1 LFGQNSIEDTMKRLL
16 GFACLL
22 WISAAQAQGTEI
34 PVTPAKPLTLQEA
47 WRLAEQGSI
56 SLKTARAAVIAAEGH
71 AEDTRGLLWNNPELN
86 AEGLRRKLPP
96 SDLGATTNREWG
108 AGITQALEIAGQ
120 HGHRREAARQELI
133 AAQLLAQ
140 ESEREVRADVEKRF
154 VQVLALQA
162 RIGIERDSLALIE
175 RTSSFAGK
183 RVAAGED
190 SRLDGNVALIEA
202 GRARNQLGALMDQL
216 LQARAEL
223 GEILQWP
230 SATLPDVVGD
240 LESRATVPALERLLE
255 TAADRSQLK
264 ALQAKEVAARSKLD
278 LELAARIPDIT
289 VGLGVGREGP
299 QDFRENIALLSVSV
313 PLPLFKRN
321 SGNVAQAQADLARA
335 QAERQA
341 LERGQGANVRA
352 LWHRYQSLRNRV
364 QTLRDA
370 VLPALEENQRLSQ
383 QSLREG
389 EIGVPQQVLVN
400 RQLLDGRRDLLE
412 AMTELRLTRIALDQI
427 AGNAAETGTR

>member
-1 LFGQNSIEDTMKRLL
+1 MKKLFGI
-16 GFACLL
+16 ACLL
-22 WISAAQAQGTEI
+22 WITAAHAQGTEM

-47 WRLAEQGSI
+47 WTLAEQNSV
-56 SLKTARAAVIAAEGH
+56 SLKSARAAVVAAEGH

-86 AEGLRRKLPP
+86 AEGVRRQLPP
-96 SDLGATTNREWG
+96 SDIGNTTNREWG
-108 AGITQALEIAGQ
+108 AGITQALEIGGQ

-140 ESEREVRADVEKRF
+140 EAEREVRADVERRF

-162 RIGIERDSLALIE
+162 RIGIERDSLTLIE

-202 GRARNQLGALMDQL
+202 GRARNQLAALTDQF
-216 LQARAEL
+216 LQARVEL
-223 GEILQWP
+223 GELLQWP

-240 LESRATVPALERLLE
+240 LESMATVPALDRLLV
-255 TAADRSQLK
+255 AAAERSQLK
-264 ALQAKEVAARSKLD
+264 ALQAKEIAARSKRD

-299 QDFRENIALLSVSV
+299 QEFRENIALLSVSV

-352 LWHRYQSLRNRV
+352 LWNRHQSLRNRV
-364 QTLRDA
+364 RTLRDA
-370 VLPALEENQRLSQ
+370 VLPALEENHRLSQ
-383 QSLREG
+383 QSLLEG
-389 EIGVPQQVLVN
+389 EIGVTQQVLVN
-400 RQLLDGRRDLLE
+400 RQLLDGRRDLLD
-412 AMTELRLTRIALDQI
+412 AITELRLTRIALDQI
-427 AGNAAETGTR
+427 AGSAAESVAR

>member
-1 LFGQNSIEDTMKRLL
+1 MKKLFGT
-16 GFACLL
+16 ACLL
-22 WISAAQAQGTEI
+22 WITAAHAQGTGM
-34 PVTPAKPLTLQEA
+34 PVTPAKPLTLNEA
-47 WRLAEQGSI
+47 WTLAEQNSV
-56 SLKTARAAVIAAEGH
+56 SLKSARAAVVAAEGH

-86 AEGLRRKLPP
+86 AEGVRRQLPP
-96 SDLGATTNREWG
+96 SDIGTTTNREWG
-108 AGITQALEIAGQ
+108 AGITQALEIGGQ

-133 AAQLLAQ
+133 AAQMLAQ
-140 ESEREVRADVEKRF
+140 EAERDVRADVERRF

-162 RIGIERDSLALIE
+162 RIGIERDSLTLIE
-175 RTSSFAGK
+175 RTSSFARR

-202 GRARNQLGALMDQL
+202 GRARNQLAALTDQL
-216 LQARAEL
+216 LQARVDL
-223 GEILQWP
+223 GELLQWP

-240 LESRATVPALERLLE
+240 LESIATVPALDQLLVGASE
-255 TAADRSQLK
+255 RSQLR
-264 ALQAKEVAARSKLD
+264 AFQAKEVAARSKLD

-299 QDFRENIALLSVSV
+299 QDFRENIALFSVSV

-341 LERGQGANVRA
+341 IERGQGANVRA

-364 QTLRDA
+364 QTLREA

-400 RQLLDGRRDLLE
+400 RQLLDGRRDLLD
-412 AMTELRLTRIALDQI
+412 AITELRLTRITLDQI
-427 AGNAAETGTR
+427 AGGAAESVSR

>member
-1 LFGQNSIEDTMKRLL
+1 MKRLL

-412 AMTELRLTRIALDQI
+412 AITELRLTRIALDQI

>member
-1 LFGQNSIEDTMKRLL
+1 M
-16 GFACLL
+16 A
-22 WISAAQAQGTEI
+22 
-34 PVTPAKPLTLQEA
+34 
-47 WRLAEQGSI
+47 
-56 SLKTARAAVIAAEGH
+56 AAEGH

-86 AEGLRRKLPP
+86 AEGLRRQLPP
-96 SDLGATTNREWG
+96 SDIGTTTNREWG
-108 AGITQALEIAGQ
+108 AGITQALEIGGQ

-140 ESEREVRADVEKRF
+140 EAEREVRADVERRF

-162 RIGIERDSLALIE
+162 RIGIERDSLTLIE

-202 GRARNQLGALMDQL
+202 GRARNQLAALTDQL
-216 LQARAEL
+216 LQARVEL
-223 GEILQWP
+223 GELLQWP

-240 LESRATVPALERLLE
+240 LESRATVPALDRLLE
-255 TAADRSQLK
+255 TAAERSQLK
-264 ALQAKEVAARSKLD
+264 AIQAKEAAARSKLD

-299 QDFRENIALLSVSV
+299 QDFRENITLLSVSV

-335 QAERQA
+335 QAERQG

-352 LWHRYQSLRNRV
+352 LWHRYQSLRSRV
-364 QTLRDA
+364 QNLRDA

-412 AMTELRLTRIALDQI
+412 AITELRLTRIALDQI
-427 AGNAAETGTR
+427 AGSAAETAAR

>member
-1 LFGQNSIEDTMKRLL
+1 MKKLL
-16 GFACLL
+16 GIACLL
-22 WISAAQAQGTEI
+22 WIAATQAQGAEM
-34 PVTPAKPLTLQEA
+34 PVTPAKPLTLHDA
-47 WRLAEQGSI
+47 WLLAEQNSI
-56 SLKTARAAVIAAEGH
+56 SLKAARAAAIAAEGH
-71 AEDTRGLLWNNPELN
+71 ARDTRGLLWNNPEFN

-96 SDLGATTNREWG
+96 SDLGGATNREWG

-140 ESEREVRADVEKRF
+140 EAEREVRAEVEKRF

-162 RIGIERDSLALIE
+162 RIGIERDSLTLIE

-202 GRARNQLGALMDQL
+202 GRARNQLAALTDQL
-216 LQARAEL
+216 LQARVEL
-223 GEILQWP
+223 GELLQWP
-230 SATLPDVVGD
+230 PATLPDAVGD

-255 TAADRSQLK
+255 TAAERSQLK
-264 ALQAKEVAARSKLD
+264 AIQAKEAAARSKLD
-278 LELAARIPDIT
+278 LELAARMPDIT

-299 QDFRENIALLSVSV
+299 QDFRENITLLSVSV

-321 SGNVAQAQADLARA
+321 SGNVAQAQADLVRA

-364 QTLRDA
+364 QNLRDA

-412 AMTELRLTRIALDQI
+412 AITELRLTRIALDQI
-427 AGNAAETGTR
+427 AGSAAETAAR

>member
-1 LFGQNSIEDTMKRLL
+1 MKKLL
-16 GFACLL
+16 GITCLL
-22 WISAAQAQGTEI
+22 WLAAVQAQGSEM
-34 PVTPAKPLTLQEA
+34 PVTPAKPLTLHEA
-47 WRLAEQGSI
+47 WILAEQNSI
-56 SLKTARAAVIAAEGH
+56 SLKAARAAVTSAEGH

-108 AGITQALEIAGQ
+108 AGITQAVEIAGQ

-133 AAQLLAQ
+133 SAQLLAQ
-140 ESEREVRADVEKRF
+140 EAEREVRADVERRF

-162 RIGIERDSLALIE
+162 RIGIERDSLTLIE

-202 GRARNQLGALMDQL
+202 GRARNQLAALTDQL
-216 LQARAEL
+216 LQARVEL
-223 GEILQWP
+223 GELLQWP
-230 SATLPDVVGD
+230 PATLPDVVGD

-255 TAADRSQLK
+255 AAAERSQLK
-264 ALQAKEVAARSKLD
+264 AIQAKEAAARSKLD

-299 QDFRENIALLSVSV
+299 QDFRENITLLSVSV

-352 LWHRYQSLRNRV
+352 LWHRYQSLRSRV
-364 QTLRDA
+364 QNLRDA

-400 RQLLDGRRDLLE
+400 RQLLDGRRDLLD
-412 AMTELRLTRIALDQI
+412 AITELRLTRIALDQI
-427 AGNAAETGTR
+427 AGSAAESAAR

>member
-1 LFGQNSIEDTMKRLL
+1 MKRLL

-22 WISAAQAQGTEI
+22 WISAAQAQGTEM
-34 PVTPAKPLTLQEA
+34 PLTLAKPLTLQEA
-47 WRLAEQGSI
+47 WLRAEQNSI
-56 SLKTARAAVIAAEGH
+56 SLKAARAAVIAAEGH

-120 HGHRREAARQELI
+120 HGHRREAARQELV

-140 ESEREVRADVEKRF
+140 EAEREVRADVERRF

-216 LQARAEL
+216 LQARVEL

-230 SATLPDVVGD
+230 SATLPEVVGD
-240 LESRATVPALERLLE
+240 LESRATVPTLDRLLE
-255 TAADRSQLK
+255 TATDRSQLK

-299 QDFRENIALLSVSV
+299 QEFRENIALLSVSV

-352 LWHRYQSLRNRV
+352 LWHRFQSLRSRV

-389 EIGVPQQVLVN
+389 EIGVSQQVLVN

-412 AMTELRLTRIALDQI
+412 AITELRVTRIALDQI

>member
-1 LFGQNSIEDTMKRLL
+1 MKKLFGT
-16 GFACLL
+16 ACLL
-22 WISAAQAQGTEI
+22 WITAAHAQGTEM
-34 PVTPAKPLTLQEA
+34 PVTPVKRLTLREA
-47 WRLAEQGSI
+47 WTLAEQNSV
-56 SLKTARAAVIAAEGH
+56 SLKSARAAVVAAEGH

-86 AEGLRRKLPP
+86 AEGVRRQLPP
-96 SDLGATTNREWG
+96 SDIGTTTNREWG
-108 AGITQALEIAGQ
+108 AGITQALEIGGQ

-140 ESEREVRADVEKRF
+140 EAEREVRADVERRF

-190 SRLDGNVALIEA
+190 SRLDGNVALIET

-216 LQARAEL
+216 LQARVEL

-230 SATLPDVVGD
+230 SATLPEVVGD
-240 LESRATVPALERLLE
+240 LESRATVPTLDRLLE

-299 QDFRENIALLSVSV
+299 QEFRENIALLSVSV

-400 RQLLDGRRDLLE
+400 RQLLDGRRDLLD
-412 AMTELRLTRIALDQI
+412 AITELRLTRIALDQI
-427 AGNAAETGTR
+427 AGSAADTAER

>member
-1 LFGQNSIEDTMKRLL
+1 MKRLL

-47 WRLAEQGSI
+47 WLRAEQNSI
-56 SLKTARAAVIAAEGH
+56 SLKAARAAVIAAEGH

-299 QDFRENIALLSVSV
+299 QEFRENIALLSVSV

-412 AMTELRLTRIALDQI
+412 AITELRLTRIALDQI